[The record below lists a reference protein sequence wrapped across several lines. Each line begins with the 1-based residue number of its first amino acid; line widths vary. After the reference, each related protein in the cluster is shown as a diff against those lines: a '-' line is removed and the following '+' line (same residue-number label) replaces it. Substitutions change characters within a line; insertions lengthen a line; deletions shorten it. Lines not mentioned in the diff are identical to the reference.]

1 MYKTALFRGQDE
13 RGVHVIPL
21 FGPSDG
27 VFEKTAAPTLL
38 PEVVRYIEQLRPRN
52 DAQYVLLN
60 ALGAGEWWGANVNG
74 DFFPEASLIHA
85 PDDWRGVPVLDKLR
99 SRDWPY
105 GFPTFYYAKPFLH
118 HRNKDYAPFNHPA
131 YGEVELAAW
140 NDRMKRVEL
149 VARVD
154 KHLCE
159 KHGGTGI
166 WDKLKMGQFPDLSM
180 GCFSGDMP
188 VQMADGTSKP
198 ISEVRVGDFVLTH
211 LGRARRVTDVFCRK
225 YTGTIY
231 GIRAESREALYC
243 TRQHPFLAVPW
254 EAAKTHSPR
263 SPERKWRLEP
273 QGCPEWVNAENLW
286 VSDFLMEP
294 ACAMGPSK
302 DVHPALARLLGF
314 YLADG
319 HVIRQDGRFSGV
331 QFSINKK
338 NPLLQEVAHLAQAVG
353 LPNDPVLRPHP
364 DSEEAVYVYLYGASF
379 AETCSRFCG
388 ELAKTKKLSQEVL
401 GWSDSTLLLF
411 LGAYGSGD
419 GTSPYAGSI
428 RFSTSSN
435 ALADQLQVL
444 LTRLRM
450 PSAKQLLVHKEG
462 TGFNRTATYEWVVNV
477 GLQWA
482 GALAPYCSK
491 LSATTPRKKK
501 ESRKFFGNL
510 LFTPIREV
518 TKFEVV
524 GLDVYNLEV
533 EEDHSY
539 QVRRLAVHN
548 CKVPFDYCAVCVD
561 MHRYQDALATFQ
573 KGRHKSPGDAVL
585 EVHKKNP
592 IRGVAVTRKN
602 YCEHALSQMNRILPD
617 GRKVYVVNDFPR
629 FFDIS
634 FVFIGADKTAKV
646 MLKIA
651 GEGENAFRKVG
662 TATAAEPPAVGEKV
676 ASSFEEAILGKDAAK
691 KEGEM
696 TKDVIPS
703 QFAAKAVPIINRR
716 EPDISR
722 DVLDGLATR
731 SLPSILSTATGM
743 GMVLRPREFQRIVL
757 IQMKRREDA
766 DLLDRAGHVFPRVEE
781 EIETPMRGEFFS
793 PVLARLLFPLM
804 RDRSA
809 LRPILEKR
817 ILILSSSPTGTE
829 GECSSLSSPLLHKI
843 SAAYNGYRVGAM
855 RLVEQAEDMMSSA
868 APLSID
874 FHKLA
879 SSPNLFSPL
888 SKVYFETAYW
898 GEIDKRANAGVER
911 ELPSGNTWSTS
922 KKVTGGT

>member
-1 MYKTALFRGQDE
+1 M
-13 RGVHVIPL
+13 HVIPL

-74 DFFPEASLIHA
+74 DYFPEASLIHA

-99 SRDWPY
+99 SKDWPY

-166 WDKLKMGQFPDLSM
+166 WDKLKMGQFVDVSM
-180 GCFSGDMP
+180 G
-188 VQMADGTSKP
+188 T
-198 ISEVRVGDFVLTH
+198 
-211 LGRARRVTDVFCRK
+211 
-225 YTGTIY
+225 
-231 GIRAESREALYC
+231 
-243 TRQHPFLAVPW
+243 
-254 EAAKTHSPR
+254 
-263 SPERKWRLEP
+263 
-273 QGCPEWVNAENLW
+273 
-286 VSDFLMEP
+286 
-294 ACAMGPSK
+294 
-302 DVHPALARLLGF
+302 
-314 YLADG
+314 
-319 HVIRQDGRFSGV
+319 
-331 QFSINKK
+331 
-338 NPLLQEVAHLAQAVG
+338 
-353 LPNDPVLRPHP
+353 
-364 DSEEAVYVYLYGASF
+364 
-379 AETCSRFCG
+379 
-388 ELAKTKKLSQEVL
+388 
-401 GWSDSTLLLF
+401 
-411 LGAYGSGD
+411 
-419 GTSPYAGSI
+419 
-428 RFSTSSN
+428 
-435 ALADQLQVL
+435 
-444 LTRLRM
+444 
-450 PSAKQLLVHKEG
+450 
-462 TGFNRTATYEWVVNV
+462 
-477 GLQWA
+477 
-482 GALAPYCSK
+482 
-491 LSATTPRKKK
+491 
-501 ESRKFFGNL
+501 
-510 LFTPIREV
+510 
-518 TKFEVV
+518 
-524 GLDVYNLEV
+524 
-533 EEDHSY
+533 
-539 QVRRLAVHN
+539 
-548 CKVPFDYCAVCVD
+548 KVPFDTCSVCLD
-561 MHRYQDALATFQ
+561 ARRYQKALATFQ
-573 KGRHKSPGDAVL
+573 RGRHKSPGDAVL
-585 EVHKKNP
+585 EVHKKDP

-651 GEGENAFRKVG
+651 GEGENAFWKIG
-662 TATAAEPPAVGEKV
+662 LDAAGPKTQAADEKV

-703 QFAAKAVPIINRR
+703 QFAAKAVPVLNKR
-716 EPDISR
+716 EPDLSR
-722 DVLDGLATR
+722 DILDGLATR
-731 SLPSILSTATGM
+731 PLPAILSTATGM

-757 IQMKRREDA
+757 IQMRRREDA
-766 DLLDRAGHVFPRVEE
+766 DLLDRSGCVFPRVEE
-781 EIETPMRGEFFS
+781 EIETPMGGEFFS
-793 PVLARLLFPLM
+793 PVLARLLSPLM

-817 ILILSSSPTGTE
+817 ILVLSSNPAETE

-855 RLVEQAEDMMSSA
+855 RLVEQAGDMMSSA

-898 GEIDKRANAGVER
+898 GEIDKQANAGVER